1 MKIGSKEELIPYLKD
16 KNGYVVH
23 IKKLNQALKH
33 GLKLRKEH
41 RVTEFQHTNWMKPYI
56 MLNTRLRTAAKN
68 EFERDFLNLMN
79 NSAFGKAMENIRNHK
94 DMKLVTSE
102 QKYKKYVMNPNFKDG
117 RPFSRYLFAVEM
129 GKTEIKMN
137 KPVSLAQAILGL
149 NKTLMYEFL
158 YHYMRLKYGSKV
170 KLCYIDIGSF
180 AYEIETDDFC
190 RDIAKDV
197 EKRFDTSGYPKDE
210 NRSLPF
216 GKNKKVIG
224 VLKNGLGG
232 KIMIELIALRAK
244 RYAYRKIEKKVV
256 DKCCKGTK
264 KCVVAEGFMFHDY
277 KTCLFD
283 GETIYREQILF
294 ESKDHKVY
302 TVNKHKIALNRN
314 DDKRLVQADGITT
327 LAREHA
333 ALSINSLISIIDIFI
348 TIERL

>member
-1 MKIGSKEELIPYLKD
+1 
-16 KNGYVVH
+16 
-23 IKKLNQALKH
+23 
-33 GLKLRKEH
+33 
-41 RVTEFQHTNWMKPYI
+41 
-56 MLNTRLRTAAKN
+56 
-68 EFERDFLNLMN
+68 MN

-149 NKTLMYEFL
+149 SKTLMYEFL

-180 AYEIETDDFC
+180 VYEIETDDFC

-224 VLKNGLGG
+224 VVKNGLGG
-232 KIMIELIALRAK
+232 KIMIDFIALRAK
-244 RYAYRKIEKKVV
+244 RYAYRKIKKKWWISAAKVQKSV
-256 DKCCKGTK
+256 WLLK
-264 KCVVAEGFMFHDY
+264 AL
-277 KTCLFD
+277 CLM
-283 GETIYREQILF
+283 TIRPACLMVKQYSG
-294 ESKDHKVY
+294 SKYYLRVRIIRF
-302 TVNKHKIALNRN
+302 TR
-314 DDKRLVQADGITT
+314 
-327 LAREHA
+327 
-333 ALSINSLISIIDIFI
+333 SISI
-348 TIERL
+348 R